1 MPNSGMT
8 LERLQVIV
16 EAITKPYKDAMNEV
30 QQKTTQTTQHVEKQ
44 TSRIKNA
51 LKKIGAVVAVVF
63 SVAAIVN
70 FGKSCVQLGSD
81 LAEVQNVVDVTFGS
95 MSSSV
100 NAFANDAIEQFGL
113 SETMAKKY
121 MGTYGAMA
129 KAFGFG
135 IQQTYD
141 MSAAITGLTGDVAS
155 FYNLSTD
162 EAYTKLKSIFT
173 GETESL
179 KDLGV
184 VMTQT
189 ALDQYALNNGF
200 GRTTAKMTEQEK
212 VMLRYQF
219 VMSQLSDASGD
230 FARTSGGWANQVRVL
245 SLRFDQ
251 LKATIGQGL
260 INALTP
266 VIRVINA
273 VIARLQVFA
282 EYFRALTA
290 ALFGNNGSSG
300 GSMSNA
306 ADAAGSIASSMG
318 SAAGA
323 SKELKRNLMGFDQ
336 INRISDNSAA
346 SGSSGGEIG
355 GIGSLDFGSG
365 NKIDFSNI
373 IDTSA
378 VDEVLKKIQPLTS
391 AMSHLWE
398 ALKPF
403 ASSIGKGL
411 LKFLGDFLG
420 FAIDVGNYIIAPI
433 LNAIA
438 DAIEDISPEQAEDIG
453 YGLGILAAGLL
464 AIKAAGSGV
473 AFIGTLASFLG
484 SISAFVSAGGWGPVF
499 DVIGNEIADKFDE
512 AIRKILPEKVVETL
526 SHAIGDG
533 IVGAGI
539 GFSFAGPIGA
549 LVGFLVGAFIGA
561 LTEAFDIDWGKI
573 WDDIVN
579 NFFNFDYANT
589 WFDKMKA
596 DFDAAFKAETWWEIG
611 GNILMGIADGITG
624 ALAFLFEP
632 IYDFFTWVWD
642 KICELF
648 GIHSPAKNM
657 EPLGKNIILGIA
669 AGFEK
674 AFSFWWDLLK
684 SWGTD
689 TLNFLGSKIP
699 GFEKV
704 FKGLTDFISGVFSG
718 DWRKAWTGVKN
729 IFGGIMDGLGA
740 LIKAPLNGVI
750 GLVNGVIGGLNKIKI
765 PDWDF
770 LGDLAGKGFNIP
782 KINYLAKGGVVAS
795 PTMAMIGE
803 AGKEA
808 VIPLERNT
816 GWMDKV
822 AQRVSLYS
830 NNGVT
835 KQELM
840 DVMVYVFNKYMHFY
854 IGDQDIARHA
864 QKGQAE
870 IGRRYSP
877 QGT

>member
-1 MPNSGMT
+1 M
-8 LERLQVIV
+8 ERLQVII
-16 EAITKPYKDAMNEV
+16 EAVTKPYKDAMNEV

-51 LKKIGAVVAVVF
+51 LKKIGAAVAVVF

-290 ALFGNNGSSG
+290 ALFGDNGSSG
-300 GSMSNA
+300 GSMGNA

-453 YGLGILAAGLL
+453 YGLGVLAAGLL

-533 IVGAGI
+533 IVGAAI
-539 GFSFAGPIGA
+539 GFSFAGPIGILA
-549 LVGFLVGAFIGA
+549 GFIIGA
-561 LTEAFDIDWGKI
+561 LIGGITKAFDIDWGEVWNGI
-573 WDDIVN
+573 SRTM
-579 NFFNFDYANT
+579 FNFDYTKEIFSYAKEC
-589 WFDKMKA
+589 FDK
-596 DFDAAFKAETWWEIG
+596 AAESENWWDVG
-611 GNILMGIADGITG
+611 LFILEGIANGIWG
-624 ALAFLFEP
+624 ALWVVFEP
-632 IYDFFTWVWD
+632 IYDVIHWLFVKIGEIFGVNFDELIDDWRENISLYWNKFTRWMD
-642 KICELF
+642 KAISFIDGKVPFIKKIF
-648 GIHSPAKNM
+648 G
-657 EPLGKNIILGIA
+657 GII
-669 AGFEK
+669 
-674 AFSFWWDLLK
+674 
-684 SWGTD
+684 
-689 TLNFLGSKIP
+689 
-699 GFEKV
+699 
-704 FKGLTDFISGVFSG
+704 DFISGVFSG

-830 NNGVT
+830 GNNGVT